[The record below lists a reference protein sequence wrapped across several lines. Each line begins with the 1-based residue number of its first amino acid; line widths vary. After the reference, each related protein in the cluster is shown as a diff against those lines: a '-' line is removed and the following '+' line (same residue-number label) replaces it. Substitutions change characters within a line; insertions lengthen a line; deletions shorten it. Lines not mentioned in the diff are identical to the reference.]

1 MEPARLF
8 GAQHVDS
15 SRISAL
21 RTEAERI
28 QREMARMILKCSPK
42 MTNEAVL
49 GELGWWTLKGR
60 RDLLRLKY
68 YGKIVKMGEDRLV
81 KQVYVESRKRL
92 EEGKQSKWCADK
104 SNLA

>member
-1 MEPARLF
+1 MAAVWGEC
-8 GAQHVDS
+8 VWE
-15 SRISAL
+15 
-21 RTEAERI
+21 EAERI

-68 YGKIVKMGEDRLV
+68 YGKIVRMGEDRLV

-92 EEGKQSKWCADK
+92 EEGKQSKW
-104 SNLA
+104 